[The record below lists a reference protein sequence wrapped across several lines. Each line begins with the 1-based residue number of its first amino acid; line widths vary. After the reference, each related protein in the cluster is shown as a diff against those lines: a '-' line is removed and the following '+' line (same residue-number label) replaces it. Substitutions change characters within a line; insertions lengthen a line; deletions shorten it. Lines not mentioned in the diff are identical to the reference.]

1 MRYMKD
7 SFYRGLLGVMFL
19 FGLISCSEE
28 SEDQLVGNGCETRVS
43 VTAQSYSLEGQ
54 AIALPSETDINDLS
68 AYFFQNGILKQ
79 SFPALESNVGDVHTL
94 AIHGEQGN
102 LYFLANIDGV
112 LDKSEIVERMAE
124 EDFLNLTFQFSSAS
138 SLSHVMSGQLHWD
151 KNQTSLDMRL
161 KRGIARLDLKVE
173 ATDTYVESVRLEQV
187 ATSGFLFPQESVQTV
202 DGTTYET
209 WEKAFEQPVVSQQG
223 VFYLPEQA
231 STSLAV
237 EIRATMNGVPKTLK
251 SLLPS
256 SIKRN
261 AVYALRI
268 VGEDLVGLSMD
279 IEEWDSGDSVITR
292 PDVSG
297 VVRVDEG
304 LSTLP
309 SGVVISREQT
319 YDRIDVPYVA
329 TEMLLAL
336 EVDTEIELIPE
347 STNLRVHV
355 SPAEV
360 ENPDNRHQYF
370 KVQTDLQIPGQPG
383 EDVIFHIKY
392 KNMEYVYEDKLV
404 FRMATNGHVFDGLWD
419 FDEDLVTDFGTYIDN
434 EIGTI
439 DVVAGKT
446 LTVRFSDPDAPWLRA
461 EQVAGGNNTY
471 RIVAGWRPNDPEADG
486 RVQDAQ
492 LVIANADGTEEE
504 VYTVKRR
511 NYGLPV
517 VRMNG
522 IYWCKYNAKGNS
534 RSFEDQILVPDDP
547 AAARN
552 QTLTEYLNTCSDEEY
567 LAVWGDNYLGKNG
580 QGLKAAYV
588 DGKVVA
594 QGYYSGETVHISQ
607 LPATEL
613 APPGYELPRIEYYD
627 RIFTEWYLKFTQNV
641 GPLNPYAPWENMR
654 TWSTYYTRS
663 NIQIGEGEIPSA
675 NHCELRNDRG
685 ETITIYGPGAQW
697 NANGINQNMILF
709 GCYAENRSGW
719 FIHSGTTFRRMGG
732 GTHDSRILRF
742 IKTPVEY
749 EY

>member
-28 SEDQLVGNGCETRVS
+28 SEDQLAGNGSETRVS

-54 AIALPSETDINDLS
+54 SISLPSETDINDLS

-79 SFPALESNVGDVHTL
+79 SFPALEGNAGNVHNL
-94 AIHGEQGN
+94 ALHGEQGN
-102 LYFLANIDGV
+102 LYFLANIAGA

-124 EDFLNLTFQFSSAS
+124 EDFLKLTFQFSSAS
-138 SLSHVMSGQLHWD
+138 SLSHIMSAKQNWD
-151 KNQTSLDMRL
+151 KNQTSLDIRL
-161 KRGIARLDLKVE
+161 KRGFARLDLKVE
-173 ATDTYVESVRLEQV
+173 ATDTYVESVRVEQV

-202 DGTTYET
+202 EGTTYET
-209 WEKAFEQPVVSQQG
+209 WEKAFEQPVTSRQG
-223 VFYLPEQA
+223 IFYLPEQA

-237 EIRATMNGVPKTLK
+237 EIQATMNGVPKTLK

-304 LSTLP
+304 LSALP
-309 SGVVISREQT
+309 TGVIISREQT

-329 TEMLLAL
+329 TDMLLAL

-347 STNLRVHV
+347 SANLRVHV

-383 EDVIFHIKY
+383 EDVVFHIKY

-404 FRMATNGHVFDGLWD
+404 FRMAANGHVFDGLWD

-446 LTVRFSDPDAPWLRA
+446 LTVRFSDLDAPWLRA
-461 EQVAGGNNTY
+461 EQVSGGNNTY

-486 RVQDAQ
+486 RIQDAQ
-492 LVIANADGTEEE
+492 IVIANADGTEEE

-511 NYGLPV
+511 NYGMPV
-517 VRMNG
+517 VLMNG
-522 IYWCKYNAKGNS
+522 IYWCKYNARGDS
-534 RSFEDQILVPDDP
+534 RSFEDQVLVPDDP

-567 LAVWGDNYLGKNG
+567 LAIWGDNYLGKNG
-580 QGLKAAYV
+580 QGLKTAYV

-594 QGYYSGETVHISQ
+594 QGYYSGETVHIAQ
-607 LPATEL
+607 LPPTEL
-613 APPGYELPRIEYYD
+613 APPGYELPRVEYYD
-627 RIFTEWYLKFTQNV
+627 RIFLEWWLYFDRNS
-641 GPLNPYAPWENMR
+641 GPLNPYAPWENQR
-654 TWSTYYTRS
+654 TWSKYYTRS
-663 NIQIGEGEIPSA
+663 NIQIGEGEIDSA
-675 NHCELRNDRG
+675 NHCEMWNDRG
-685 ETITIYGPGAQW
+685 EKITIYGPGAQW
-697 NANGINQNMILF
+697 NANGINRNMILF